1 MPTFLSIFF
10 LIIHFLVASLLNYK
24 LYQKEINFFIV
35 IIVPLFLSIF
45 FSFSIIILE
54 KYRNDEYGI
63 IFLTVL
69 TSSELL
75 FFTVTWLI
83 YCITS

>member
-1 MPTFLSIFF
+1 MSTFVSIF
-10 LIIHFLVASLLNYK
+10 LIIIHFLVASLLNYK

-35 IIVPLFLSIF
+35 IGVPLFLSIF
-45 FSFSIIILE
+45 FSFFIIILE
-54 KYRNDEYGI
+54 RYRNDEYGI

-83 YCITS
+83 LLYN